1 MFQSLC
7 CSPKRDPVGFPAV
20 CLTKTVTK
28 ISNRVQYG
36 AGGTIRHLLAN
47 SEVEN
52 VCVDFILFADFV
64 GSI

>member
-1 MFQSLC
+1 M
-7 CSPKRDPVGFPAV
+7 GFPAV
-20 CLTKTVTK
+20 CLMKIVTK

-52 VCVDFILFADFV
+52 VLVDFILFADFV